1 MVHILVISAEANNRA
16 KYMSLLYHDGFHV
29 EAVTSAEEGINLLMR
44 EREPRVVLVDVTMP
58 PNTLIGFLTILAVTP
73 ALRIVGVY
81 AGVGELP
88 APLREETLQLMHD
101 IGMRL
106 IAVTADSV
114 PLSREI
120 TRLALRLQA
129 VS

>member
-1 MVHILVISAEANNRA
+1 MVHILVMSAEASNRA
-16 KYMSLLYHDGFHV
+16 KYTSLLYHDGFHV
-29 EAVTSAEEGINLLMR
+29 EVVSSAEEGITLLMR
-44 EREPRVVLVDVTMP
+44 DREPRVVLVDVTMP

-88 APLREETLQLMHD
+88 VSLREETLQLMHD
-101 IGMRL
+101 IGMHH
-106 IAVTADSV
+106 IPVTADSV
-114 PLSREI
+114 PLSREVA
-120 TRLALRLQA
+120 RLALRLQA